1 MGTYLLCRCNGSVEG
16 PIGHGFH
23 GRYDHELEED
33 SRLGADARCRWT
45 GLGLS
50 ILAGPAAAATDSNLP
65 RVLQPKIES
74 IQPKHE
80 HPQYPT
86 SASCPICKDNGVWKR
101 QV

>member
-1 MGTYLLCRCNGSVEG
+1 MTFTEG
-16 PIGHGFH
+16 MTMNSKKTRVSALMIGVAG
-23 GRYDHELEED
+23 L
-33 SRLGADARCRWT
+33 

-50 ILAGPAAAATDSNLP
+50 VVAGPAAAATDSNLP
-65 RVLQPKIES
+65 RVLQPKVES

-86 SASCPICKDNGVWKR
+86 SASCPICKENGVWKR